1 MSFWDRL
8 LEELRSLGETLVEWI
23 VLIAIALII
32 LIIGRWIL
40 KWIRRIVEKALGAAA
55 LDNVWKRSGVNAA
68 LEGSD
73 QTPASITATVVYAY
87 GLVVLSL
94 IVVRVLQLD
103 TIEDLLER
111 LLAWVPMLILAAII
125 VIIAAAVASW
135 TADLVRPFAAD
146 RGVPWLTWLIQIG
159 IIVFGLLFA
168 FELLDVNFAED
179 VVKIIVAAFGIALAV
194 AFGVGGID
202 AAKQWWAKYG
212 TPGVSERIAAES
224 HATHDDPGHQDHGHD
239 GGGY

>member
-8 LEELRSLGETLVEWI
+8 LEELRSLGETLVEWVI
-23 VLIAIALII
+23 LIAIAL
-32 LIIGRWIL
+32 LVLVVGRWIL
-40 KWIRRIVEKALGAAA
+40 KWIRRILVRILTASW
-55 LDNVWKRSGVNAA
+55 LDAVWDRSGLTRA
-68 LEGSD
+68 LEPSGQSV
-73 QTPASITATVVYAY
+73 ASITATIVYGY
-87 GLVVLSL
+87 LWVVLWL
-94 IVVRVLQLD
+94 IVVRILRLT

-111 LLAWVPMLILAAII
+111 LLAWLPLLLLAAVI

-146 RGVPWLTWLIQIG
+146 KGVPWLTWLIQVG

-168 FELLDVNFAED
+168 FDILDINFAED
-179 VVKIIVAAFGIALAV
+179 IVKIVVAASGIALAI

-212 TPGVSERIAAES
+212 TPGSSEREAALADREQ
-224 HATHDDPGHQDHGHD
+224 TPTDQ
-239 GGGY
+239 

>member
-23 VLIAIALII
+23 VLIAIALVI

-40 KWIRRIVEKALGAAA
+40 KWIRRIVEGALGAAA
-55 LDNVWKRSGVNAA
+55 LDGVWKRSGVAAA
-68 LEGSD
+68 LEPSG
-73 QTPASITATVVYAY
+73 QTAASITATIVYAY
-87 GLVVLSL
+87 GYVVLFL
-94 IVVRVLQLD
+94 IVARVLQLD
-103 TIEDLLER
+103 SIEDLLER
-111 LLAWVPMLILAAII
+111 LLAWIPLLLLAAVI
-125 VIIAAAVASW
+125 VIIAAAAASW

-168 FELLDVNFAED
+168 FELLNVNFAED
-179 VVKIIVAAFGIALAV
+179 VVKIIVAAAGIALAI

-202 AAKQWWAKYG
+202 AAKLWWAKYG
-212 TPGVSERIAAES
+212 SPGVSDRIAAEEHS
-224 HATHDDPGHQDHGHD
+224 HGDDEG

>member
-23 VLIAIALII
+23 ILIAVAL
-32 LIIGRWIL
+32 LVLLIGRWIL
-40 KWIRRIVEKALGAAA
+40 KWIRRILVRVLSVSWLEP
-55 LDNVWKRSGVNAA
+55 VWDRSGLNRA
-68 LEGSD
+68 LEPSN
-73 QTPASITATVVYAY
+73 QTVPTIAATLVYAY
-87 GLVVLSL
+87 LWVALWLVV
-94 IVVRVLQLD
+94 VRILRL
-103 TIEDLLER
+103 TTLEDLLER
-111 LLAWVPMLILAAII
+111 LLAWLPLVLLAAIV

-146 RGVPWLTWLIQIG
+146 RNVPWLTWLIQIG

-168 FELLDVNFAED
+168 FDILEIRFAED
-179 VVKIIVAAFGIALAV
+179 IVKLIVAAAGIALAI

-212 TPGVSERIAAES
+212 TPGVSSREATKAE
-224 HATHDDPGHQDHGHD
+224 DEQRPMD
-239 GGGY
+239 Y

>member
-23 VLIAIALII
+23 ILIAIALLI

-40 KWIRRIVEKALGAAA
+40 KWIRKIVERVLGSAA
-55 LDNVWKRSGVNAA
+55 LDTVWKRSGVTTA
-68 LEGSD
+68 LEGTD
-73 QTPASITATVVYAY
+73 QTPASITATIVYAY
-87 GLVVLSL
+87 GYIVLAL

-111 LLAWVPMLILAAII
+111 LLAWVPMLILAAVI
-125 VIIAAAVASW
+125 VIIAAAVANW
-135 TADLVRPFAAD
+135 TADLVRPFAAE

-159 IIVFGLLFA
+159 IILFGLLFA
-168 FELLDVNFAED
+168 FELLNVNFAED
-179 VVKIIVAAFGIALAV
+179 VVKIIVAAVGVALAI

-202 AAKQWWAKYG
+202 AAKQWWGKYG
-212 TPGVSERIAAES
+212 TPGVSERIAAE
-224 HATHDDPGHQDHGHD
+224 THRDHD
-239 GGGY
+239 NQEGGGGH